1 MGNYYTN
8 LDGQIQSLMNSFNFH
23 YGQRNYEE
31 ASMFLFSR
39 NMAQPDE
46 AHVKIMKPFKPLSV
60 SFENKL
66 QRNKIAKQYCDKW
79 LPFIEG
85 TMSAFRK
92 KNIDKYNELS

>member
-23 YGQRNYEE
+23 YGKGSYEN
-31 ASMFLFSR
+31 AAMFLFSR

-46 AHVKIMKPFKPLSV
+46 AHVRQMDAFKPLSK
-60 SFENKL
+60 SFDSKL
-66 QRNKIAKQYCDKW
+66 GVNRLAKKYCDKW

-85 TMSAFRK
+85 KMSAFRK
-92 KNIDKYNELS
+92 ANIDKYNEGT

>member
-8 LDGQIQSLMNSFNFH
+8 LDGQIQVLMSSFNFH
-23 YGQRNYEE
+23 YGNERYAE

-46 AHVKIMKPFKPLSV
+46 AHVKEMSPFKPLSK
-60 SFENKL
+60 SFDIKL
-66 QRNKIAKQYCDKW
+66 KINDMAKQYCDKW

-85 TMSAFRK
+85 RMSAFRK